1 MLFYNSITPD
11 TLDTLKRIQSQVEL
25 KETRLVGGTA
35 LALQLGH
42 RLSIDLDIFGVW
54 DQSLDLRNILGR
66 CGETI
71 EEHSTEN
78 IKVYNVSEIKVDVV
92 YYTYAWLKEPVE
104 ADGLR
109 FAGMQDIA
117 PMKLE
122 AINSRGSK
130 KDFIDLAFL
139 LERFSL
145 KEIVEWYRLKYPQGS
160 EYLVLRSLVYFD
172 DAEDD
177 PMPHMLKPMRWET
190 AKAGIQQAVREY
202 SLA

>member
-1 MLFYNSITPD
+1 MLFYNSIKPD
-11 TLDTLKRIQSQVEL
+11 TLDTLRRIQSQAEL

-42 RLSIDLDIFGVW
+42 RYSIDLDVFGVW
-54 DQSLDLRNILGR
+54 DQTLDSRKILGR
-66 CGETI
+66 CGETM

-78 IKVYNVSEIKVDVV
+78 IKVYTVSGIKVDVV
-92 YYTYAWLKEPVE
+92 YYAVAWLKEPID

-109 FAGMQDIA
+109 LAGMPDIA

-130 KDFIDLAFL
+130 KDFVDLAFL
-139 LERFSL
+139 LKRFSL
-145 KEIVEWYRLKYPQGS
+145 REILEWYRLKYPQGS
-160 EYLVLRSLVYFD
+160 EYLALRSLVYFD

-177 PMPHMLKPMRWET
+177 PMPQMLKPMNWET
-190 AKAGIQQAVREY
+190 VKTNVSKAVREY

>member
-1 MLFYNSITPD
+1 MLFYDAITPD

-54 DQSLDLRNILGR
+54 DQSLDIRKILGR

-78 IKVYNVSEIKVDVV
+78 IKVYTVSTIKVDVV
-92 YYTYAWLKEPVE
+92 YYTYAWLHEPVE

-109 FAGMQDIA
+109 FAGMPDIA

-139 LERFSL
+139 LKRFSL
-145 KEIVEWYRLKYPQGS
+145 KEIVAWYRMKYPLGS

-177 PMPHMLKPMRWET
+177 PMPRMLKPMRWEA